1 MLQIAAPVRQQ
12 QQQQPPPALPGL
24 DPQTAATVMAQYQQQ
39 QQQQQQ
45 MHQQNHHHQQQQH
58 PAWMPMGPPQ
68 SVNSH
73 GQYGGGD
80 LEEGERAETD
90 EDIQVGNQS

>member
-1 MLQIAAPVRQQ
+1 
-12 QQQQPPPALPGL
+12 
-24 DPQTAATVMAQYQQQ
+24 
-39 QQQQQQ
+39 
-45 MHQQNHHHQQQQH
+45 
-58 PAWMPMGPPQ
+58 MPMGPPQ

-90 EDIQVGNQS
+90 EDIQVWRRMKSVAISYFTC